1 MPSVM
6 FTIPLGFTVPVA
18 FLMVNLAVSGVK
30 PLLVSSPDEPLTYI
44 ISPSAAETVPDKIID
59 ESSAMNISRKFCFF
73 MFSPPFTIFI
83 YKLTVIYF
91 IQNLYYSTL

>member
-30 PLLVSSPDEPLTYI
+30 PLLVSSPDEPLT
-44 ISPSAAETVPDKIID
+44 
-59 ESSAMNISRKFCFF
+59 
-73 MFSPPFTIFI
+73 
-83 YKLTVIYF
+83 
-91 IQNLYYSTL
+91 

>member
-18 FLMVNLAVSGVK
+18 FLMVNLAVFGVK

-44 ISPSAAETVPDKIID
+44 ISPSAAETVPDKIMAK
-59 ESSAMNISRKFCFF
+59 SSAMNISRKFCFF

-83 YKLTVIYF
+83 YKFDSYF
-91 IQNLYYSTL
+91 TLLCTKFKL